1 MKNSMKTLW
10 LLVAIAS
17 SSTYAD
23 NQPSP
28 LPNELKKYLSFIYEK
43 TRQQEILPSL
53 EYVYTL
59 IKHNSPE
66 ISKID
71 LINAIKEALSLIDKH
86 NSIKTRTCNL
96 ESMSNYFYENL
107 DLLKNSTSDLIT
119 KKDLHNKNGFT
130 NNQCFLPPRC
140 AQGPRGHKGRRGHPG
155 KIGPTGPTGATGAG
169 QTGATGATG
178 PGGGATGSTGATGT
192 TGDTGPTGDTG
203 ATGAT
208 GATGDT
214 GPTGATGDTG
224 ATGATGDTGPTGA
237 TGDTGPTGPTGA
249 TGDTGPTGAT
259 GATGDTG
266 PTGATGATGDTGPTG
281 ATGATG
287 DTGPT
292 GATGATGP
300 VNFTDELFINAE
312 MMANIDG
319 TNPDSNL
326 TAAYISPASPLF
338 AWIMRIPN
346 ESPADIIGAQFVIPN
361 TLDRTQPVTLI
372 IHCFSLID
380 PFNFG
385 DVQLQVNADYKASGE
400 ALGSAAPET
409 GYAETVSTGIHTI
422 IAEPASTN
430 LRYFTLTVSL
440 DPTLMI
446 GKTWGFLNLLRVFP
460 GPDANIMYLTE
471 LSIQYTKIDG

>member
-192 TGDTGPTGDTG
+192 
-203 ATGAT
+203 
-208 GATGDT
+208 
-214 GPTGATGDTG
+214 
-224 ATGATGDTGPTGA
+224 

>member
-23 NQPSP
+23 NEPSP

-169 QTGATGATG
+169 
-178 PGGGATGSTGATGT
+178 
-192 TGDTGPTGDTG
+192 
-203 ATGAT
+203 
-208 GATGDT
+208 
-214 GPTGATGDTG
+214 
-224 ATGATGDTGPTGA
+224 
-237 TGDTGPTGPTGA
+237 
-249 TGDTGPTGAT
+249 
-259 GATGDTG
+259 
-266 PTGATGATGDTGPTG
+266 
-281 ATGATG
+281 
-287 DTGPT
+287 
-292 GATGATGP
+292 
-300 VNFTDELFINAE
+300 
-312 MMANIDG
+312 
-319 TNPDSNL
+319 
-326 TAAYISPASPLF
+326 
-338 AWIMRIPN
+338 
-346 ESPADIIGAQFVIPN
+346 
-361 TLDRTQPVTLI
+361 
-372 IHCFSLID
+372 
-380 PFNFG
+380 
-385 DVQLQVNADYKASGE
+385 
-400 ALGSAAPET
+400 
-409 GYAETVSTGIHTI
+409 
-422 IAEPASTN
+422 
-430 LRYFTLTVSL
+430 
-440 DPTLMI
+440 
-446 GKTWGFLNLLRVFP
+446 
-460 GPDANIMYLTE
+460 
-471 LSIQYTKIDG
+471 

>member
-1 MKNSMKTLW
+1 MKTLW

-130 NNQCFLPPRC
+130 NNQCFLPRC

-192 TGDTGPTGDTG
+192 
-203 ATGAT
+203 
-208 GATGDT
+208 
-214 GPTGATGDTG
+214 
-224 ATGATGDTGPTGA
+224 